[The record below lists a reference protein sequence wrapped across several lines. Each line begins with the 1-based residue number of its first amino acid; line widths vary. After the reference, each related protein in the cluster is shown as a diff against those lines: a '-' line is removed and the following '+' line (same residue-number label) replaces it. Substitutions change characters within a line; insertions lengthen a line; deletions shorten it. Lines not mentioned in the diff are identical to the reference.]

1 MTETVAAVVMAAGK
15 STRMKSGLPKAA
27 HPICGKP
34 ITRWVID
41 ACREAG
47 VEEIVVVVG
56 HQAGAVMECLGDDV
70 AYAEQTVQL
79 GTGHACMQAMPLI
92 SPEAARVLALPGD
105 APLVTARA
113 LRALISAHAAEGAAA
128 ALLSAVLDDPAA
140 YGRVIRGSDGAVLRI
155 LEAKDADEKTLG
167 IREINASIYCFD
179 RRLLEDKLSLITTE
193 NAQGEYYLTDV
204 IELLNASGH
213 RVSAV
218 IADNP
223 ADTLGI
229 NNRAELA
236 QAASILRQRIL
247 ERLMLSGVSIV
258 DPATTYID
266 WDVEIGP
273 DTVINPCTVIEHGTR
288 IGANCRIGPF
298 AHLRGVTIPD
308 NSGEA
313 GC

>member
-1 MTETVAAVVMAAGK
+1 MAAGK
-15 STRMKSGLPKAA
+15 STRMKSALPKAA

-47 VEEIVVVVG
+47 VEEVVVVVG
-56 HQAGAVMECLGDDV
+56 HQAGAVRECLGDDV
-70 AYAEQTVQL
+70 LYAEQTVQL
-79 GTGHACMQAMPLI
+79 GTGHACMQAMPQI
-92 SPEAARVLALPGD
+92 SPQAARVLALPGD
-105 APLVTARA
+105 APLVTAQT
-113 LRALISAHAAEGAAA
+113 LRALLSAHASEGAAA
-128 ALLSAVLDDPAA
+128 ALLSAVPDDPAA
-140 YGRVIRGSDGAVLRI
+140 YGRIIRASDGAVAKI
-155 LEAKDADEKTLG
+155 VEARDADEETLA

-179 RRLLEDKLSLITTE
+179 RRLLEENLSRITTD

-213 RVSAV
+213 RVSALV
-218 IADNP
+218 ADNP

-236 QAASILRQRIL
+236 QAAAIQRYRIL
-247 ERLMLSGVSIV
+247 ERLMLSGVTIV
-258 DPATTYID
+258 DPATTYVD

-273 DTVINPCTVIEHGTR
+273 DTVILPCTVIEQGTR

-308 NSGEA
+308 NHGEA